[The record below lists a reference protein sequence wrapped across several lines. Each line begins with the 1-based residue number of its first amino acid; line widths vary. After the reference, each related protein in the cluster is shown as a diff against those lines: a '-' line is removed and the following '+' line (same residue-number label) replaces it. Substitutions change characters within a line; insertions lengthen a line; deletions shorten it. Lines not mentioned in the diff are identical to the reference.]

1 MSKCSWA
8 NGEPIESYHD
18 SEHGKMPANN
28 RDLFEMLTL
37 EIFQPGLSF
46 NIVLKKRD
54 GLNKFF
60 KAYDLEQISKMK
72 TSDVELGLTNDDI
85 IKHRLKIESVI
96 HNANHILVKNYNLK
110 SYLFDNVDYRFGLDQ
125 VGPLLSKQMKKDG
138 FKFVGPSVCTSLL
151 EAIGLLPA
159 HSNDCLFA
167 GVTAN
172 SFSYQTKFG
181 ALHVEYDNFK
191 IIKSSLIHNSV
202 CKPYTACNSF
212 EQFLIYHIDNYMDNN
227 IENFKLLLDTNGT
240 KFQEVVWDAVKQV
253 PFGETRTYGD
263 IAFTIGS
270 GAFRAVGG
278 AVGKCDFALFIPAQR
293 IVSSSGIGGFQ
304 NQIELKREML
314 IHEGIDKY
322 K

>member
-1 MSKCSWA
+1 MNKCSWA

-18 SEHGKMPANN
+18 NEHGKMPANN
-28 RDLFEMLTL
+28 IDLFEMLTL

-46 NIVLKKRD
+46 NIVLKKRE
-54 GLNKFF
+54 GLRQFF
-60 KAYDLEQISKMK
+60 KNYDLKQISSMTEDDIKA
-72 TSDVELGLTNDDI
+72 GLINDNI

-96 HNANHILVKNYNLK
+96 NNAINIISREYDLQT
-110 SYLFDNVDYRFGLDQ
+110 YLYDNIDYRYGLEQ

-159 HSNDCLFA
+159 HSIDCLYA
-167 GVTAN
+167 GVITN

-181 ALHVEYDNFK
+181 ALHIEYDNFA

-202 CKPYTACNSF
+202 CNPYTSCNSF
-212 EQFLIYHIDNYMDNN
+212 EHFLIYHIDNYMNN
-227 IENFKLLLDTNGT
+227 SIENFKLLLNTNGT
-240 KFQEVVWDAVKQV
+240 KFQEVVWDAVRHV
-253 PFGETRTYGD
+253 PFGQTRTYGD
-263 IAFTIGS
+263 IAFIIGS

-278 AVGKCDFALFIPAQR
+278 AVGKCNFALFIPAQR